1 MNRYRVR
8 VMSYVVVEARNAVEA
23 KAKAEV
29 GLRHAVSTAYRQTSM
44 FADGWHLYGWEAKKA
59 EKVPEDE

>member
-1 MNRYRVR
+1 MR
-8 VMSYVVVEARNAVEA
+8 VEA
-23 KAKAEV
+23 KVKAEA